1 MRLLLYLN
9 LCKFMI
15 EWSVWYVGL
24 AILVV
29 HPEYFG
35 VGMIEHVAGGICFYS
50 PLFLRD
56 CRFPKKW
63 EKKQPSWPSY
73 PFSSLYPTVHQ
84 AVECRK
90 HYVEGCPCWKN
101 ICSKALMADCASG
114 PVGFAECRNSII
126 LCCSLAYRREPLIVL
141 TCLCAWESLEI
152 LLKMRIWKLH

>member
-1 MRLLLYLN
+1 
-9 LCKFMI
+9 MI
-15 EWSVWYVGL
+15 SVICGSNFSSSPRIFWSWHDR
-24 AILVV
+24 ACSWR
-29 HPEYFG
+29 H
-35 VGMIEHVAGGICFYS
+35 
-50 PLFLRD
+50 LFLFSSLFKGLQVSQEVR
-56 CRFPKKW
+56 
-63 EKKQPSWPSY
+63 KKQPSWPSY

-141 TCLCAWESLEI
+141 TCLCA
-152 LLKMRIWKLH
+152 